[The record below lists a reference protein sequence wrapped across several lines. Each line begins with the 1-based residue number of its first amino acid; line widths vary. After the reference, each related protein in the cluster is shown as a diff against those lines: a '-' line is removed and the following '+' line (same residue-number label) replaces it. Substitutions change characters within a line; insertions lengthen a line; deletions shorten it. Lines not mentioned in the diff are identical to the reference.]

1 MISTKRIS
9 NRFWSKYFFFK
20 EIILKTKM
28 QTEVKPQENSIRSK
42 INFEFMNRSFSIQ
55 TKHLEKK

>member
-1 MISTKRIS
+1 
-9 NRFWSKYFFFK
+9 
-20 EIILKTKM
+20 M

-55 TKHLEKK
+55 TKHLEKKINYNTFH